1 MKPGGPD
8 VSVVIPARD
17 AERSL
22 GRTLE
27 AIARQEFDGEVEVVV
42 VDNGSRDRT
51 AQLAHS
57 HGVRVV
63 RRERGAGPGAARNDG
78 AAAARAGVLAFTD
91 SDCEP
96 TPGWL
101 AAATAELHDADIV
114 LGPVA
119 PARPHG
125 PLDRSV
131 WIDAQS
137 GLFETANLVV
147 RRTAFERAGGFPAGL
162 EDPAGAPF
170 GEDVLFGW
178 TAVRGGARVVFCPR
192 ALVLHEVQ
200 PRGARAFLAE
210 RRRVALF
217 PRLTRQVPEL
227 RRAFLHRRLFLN
239 RRSARV
245 DLAAAGL
252 VAALALRRPWPLVAL
267 APYALLVRQDAH
279 SGGRRAA
286 AVRVVADGVTASALA
301 RGSIAARTVVL

>member
-1 MKPGGPD
+1 MSSGEPD

-27 AIARQEFDGEVEVVV
+27 AVARQEFDGEVEVIV
-42 VDNGSRDRT
+42 VDNGSHDET
-51 AQLAHS
+51 ARIAES
-57 HGVRVV
+57 HGVRVL

-96 TPGWL
+96 TAGWL
-101 AAATAELHDADIV
+101 AASTGELERADIV
-114 LGPVA
+114 LGPVS
-119 PARPHG
+119 PIGPHG

-131 WIDAQS
+131 WIGAES

-147 RRTAFERAGGFPAGL
+147 RRAVFERAGGFPAGL
-162 EDPAGAPF
+162 EGHEGAPF

-192 ALVLHEVQ
+192 SLVLHEVQ

-210 RRRVALF
+210 RRRLAMF

-227 RRAFLHRRLFLN
+227 RSAFLHRRLFLN
-239 RRSARV
+239 PRTARF
-245 DLAAAGL
+245 DLAAVGL
-252 VAALALRRPWPLVAL
+252 LAALALRRPWPLLAL
-267 APYALLVRQDAH
+267 APYAQLVRHDAR

-286 AVRVVADGVTASALA
+286 AVRMAADGVTAAALA
-301 RGSIAARTVVL
+301 RGSAAARTVVL